1 MENAKFLIF
10 LINLSTINFLTY
22 TMKTKILLFFM
33 AIFQFG
39 FSQERTCGTEEKM
52 AELMFNPLRKQQ
64 YEQTQLLF
72 EAELKKLQSGLT
84 PEEMSTS
91 PFRIPVA
98 VHFPNAGG
106 ASTAVRNCLRNLA
119 QNQINILNADYNG
132 TNADLIN
139 WTDNDSFS
147 FPGVT
152 NGSLNVNLELATQN
166 HPFGMGLANGEVAV
180 TFGYDF
186 GQGTD
191 WDPAW
196 EGYLNIV
203 VKNNL
208 GTTLGYAYLAS
219 NPATGAAVFMNN
231 SAFGATGSGCTGY
244 MPSSPYNL
252 GRTLTHELGHY
263 FNLNHTFG
271 SCTNTNCATQ
281 GDRVCDTPPSDAPE
295 FGCPSPG
302 SIVKCGVTTLTM
314 NYMDYTNDACMY
326 MFTEGQA
333 QRQLAHF
340 NAIKNNFNQTTLSS
354 GSFEIN
360 NAVTLFPNPSKG
372 LITLSFS
379 DFASGVSYQVIDFS
393 GRVIVNHS
401 IKESSVITH
410 DIDLSNA
417 AKGVYI
423 ISIKTDNGT
432 VNRKVIID

>member
-39 FSQERTCGTEEKM
+39 FSQERTCGTDQKM

-64 YEQTQLLF
+64 HEQTMMLF
-72 EAELKKLQSGLT
+72 EAELERLQSGLVF
-84 PEEMSTS
+84 EEMSS
-91 PFRIPVA
+91 DPFRIPVA
-98 VHFPNAGG
+98 VHYVDVPENA
-106 ASTAVRNCLRNLA
+106 ATSLKNCLINLA

-132 TNADLIN
+132 TNADMFN
-139 WTDNDSFS
+139 WTDNASFY
-147 FPGVT
+147 FPGVNT
-152 NGSLNVNLELATQN
+152 GSLNINLELATQN
-166 HPFGMGLANGEVAV
+166 HPEGMGLVNGQVAV

-186 GQGTD
+186 GFGSD
-191 WDPAW
+191 YDSSWA
-196 EGYLNIV
+196 GYLNIV
-203 VKNNL
+203 VTDL
-208 GTTLGYAYLAS
+208 GNVLGYAYLGS
-219 NPATGAAVFMNN
+219 NPSTGVTIVMDNN
-231 SAFGATGSGCTGY
+231 AFGSSGNGCTGY
-244 MPSSPYNL
+244 MPGAPYNL

-263 FNLNHTFG
+263 FNLLHIWGNGFCG
-271 SCTNTNCATQ
+271 NDFVA
-281 GDRVCDTPPSDAPE
+281 DTPQHDTSNG
-295 FGCPSPG
+295 GCPALGHTSLCTGNP
-302 SIVKCGVTTLTM
+302 IEMHM